1 MKYIGAFIIIIA
13 SVLMSGEYSRYI
25 KKRAEQCEEFLSFI
39 GYMRIQIS
47 CFLRPSR
54 EIAKGF
60 SGKELERIGFLKAV
74 NNGESLYGAYKA
86 TEKLLALTQGE
97 LEILENLFSSL
108 EECYLDDGIRIID
121 SCYKEMEKACIKIRE
136 ERTKNV
142 KLAATLSVTASIGFL
157 ILIL

>member
-1 MKYIGAFIIIIA
+1 MKYIGAFIVIVA
-13 SVLMSGEYSRYI
+13 ALLMSREYSRYI
-25 KKRAEQCEEFLSFI
+25 KKRADQCEEFLSFI
-39 GYMRIQIS
+39 AYMRIQIS

-60 SGKELERIGFLKAV
+60 SGEELEKIGFLDAV
-74 NNGESLYGAYKA
+74 NEGESLYGAYKA
-86 TEKLLALTQGE
+86 TESSLALTLRE
-97 LEILENLFSSL
+97 REIIETLFYSL

-121 SCYKEMEKACIKIRE
+121 SSYKEMESVCRKIRE
-136 ERTKNV
+136 ERPKNV

>member
-1 MKYIGAFIIIIA
+1 MKYIGAFIVSIA
-13 SVLMSGEYSRYI
+13 ALLMSKEYSRYI
-25 KKRAEQCEEFLSFI
+25 KKREVQCEEFLSFI
-39 GYMRIQIS
+39 AYMRIQIS

-60 SGKELERIGFLKAV
+60 SGEELERIGFIDAV
-74 NNGESLYGAYKA
+74 ERGESLYEAYKA
-86 TEKLLALTQGE
+86 TENSLVLKFRE
-97 LEILENLFSSL
+97 REILKTLFSSL

-121 SCYKEMEKACIKIRE
+121 SSYKEMEGVCRKIRE
-136 ERTKNV
+136 ERPKNV